1 MLKVKN
7 GVVRCTGTKREN
19 TSDLC
24 RLLVYLLSETTIS
37 EETIS
42 ELLDHAIK
50 ERNILK
56 PNFVEAETLE
66 PITFDN
72 TYGGFFDPT
81 EDENE

>member
-7 GVVRCTGTKREN
+7 GVVKCTGTNREN
-19 TSDLC
+19 ASDLC
-24 RLLVYLLSETTIS
+24 RLLVHLLTETTIS

-56 PNFVEAETLE
+56 PNYVEAETLE

-81 EDENE
+81 EADDE